1 MTHSNP
7 APESGTKA
15 QAFIARKGALVMKEF
30 HPISTVESVYD
41 GEMEIETLVFSVMR
55 GHQVDRTY
63 GVKVTC
69 RTGDENYQQDVS
81 LVDLDELPE
90 LLDGLRYLDEKYKQL
105 TSVGIT
111 DYTELNYSTKGLFSV
126 GFYLQFNPVRRSFD
140 SRVFSSCNEGES
152 LFFEREAIL
161 RILDSLVSA
170 QQYLVTISEGSISSR
185 PPLPPPPLIG

>member
-1 MTHSNP
+1 
-7 APESGTKA
+7 
-15 QAFIARKGALVMKEF
+15 MKEF
-30 HPISTVESVYD
+30 HPISSVESVYE

-69 RTGDENYQQDVS
+69 RTGDEDYQQYVS

-90 LLDGLRYLDEKYKQL
+90 LLDGLRYLDEKYTQL

-111 DYTELNYSTKGLFSV
+111 DYTELNYSTKGLFSI
-126 GFYLQFNPVRRSFD
+126 GFFLQFNPVNRSFS
-140 SRVFSSCNEGES
+140 SRVFSSCNGGEC

-161 RILDSLVSA
+161 RILDALVSA
-170 QQYLVTISEGSISSR
+170 QQYLVTISEGTISSR

>member
-1 MTHSNP
+1 
-7 APESGTKA
+7 
-15 QAFIARKGALVMKEF
+15 MKEF
-30 HPISTVESVYD
+30 HPISTIESVYD
-41 GEMEIETLVFSVMR
+41 GEIEIETLVFSVMR

-69 RTGDENYQQDVS
+69 RTGDEDYQRDVS

-90 LLDGLRYLDEKYKQL
+90 LLDGLHYLDEKYTQL

-126 GFYLQFNPVRRSFD
+126 GFYLQFNPVNRSFA
-140 SRVFSSCNEGES
+140 SRVFSSCNGGES

-161 RILDSLVSA
+161 HILDSLVSA
-170 QQYLVTISEGSISSR
+170 QLYLVTISEGSISNR